1 MTLSTLIGYAG
12 VVVVLIT
19 YGLLAS
25 GRLSN
30 NDWRY
35 PVLNIVGTLGIVVSL
50 FEEWNLPSMVSQL
63 VWIAISIVG
72 IMRISQQKKKAK

>member
-1 MTLSTLIGYAG
+1 MTLPSLIGYVG
-12 VVVVLIT
+12 VVIVLIT
-19 YGLLAS
+19 YALLAS

-50 FEEWNLPSMVSQL
+50 FEQWNLPSMVSQL

-72 IMRISQQKKKAK
+72 IMRIAKLKKAK

>member
-1 MTLSTLIGYAG
+1 MSLATAIGYLG
-12 VVVVLIT
+12 VVIVLIA
-19 YGLLAS
+19 YALLAS

-50 FEEWNLPSMVSQL
+50 FEQWNLPSMVSQL

-72 IMRISQQKKKAK
+72 IMRIAKLKKAK

>member
-1 MTLSTLIGYAG
+1 MTLPSLIGYVG

-19 YGLLAS
+19 YALLAS

-50 FEEWNLPSMVSQL
+50 FEQWNLPSMVSQL

-72 IMRISQQKKKAK
+72 IMRIAKLKKAK

>member
-1 MTLSTLIGYAG
+1 MTSATFIGYAG

-19 YGLLAS
+19 YWLLAS

-35 PVLNIVGTLGIVVSL
+35 PVLNIVGTLGIVVSIL
-50 FEEWNLPSMVSQL
+50 EEWNLPSMVSQL

-72 IMRISQQKKKAK
+72 IMRIAQLKKAK

>member
-1 MTLSTLIGYAG
+1 MTLPTIIGFAG

-35 PVLNIVGTLGIVVSL
+35 PVLNIIGTLGIVVSI
-50 FEEWNLPSMVSQL
+50 FEEWSLPSMVSQL

-72 IMRISQQKKKAK
+72 IMRIARSKQKAR

>member
-1 MTLSTLIGYAG
+1 MDLPTIIGFAG
-12 VVVVLIT
+12 VIVVLIT
-19 YGLLAS
+19 YALLAT

-35 PVLNIVGTLGIVVSL
+35 PVLNIVGTLGIAYSIL
-50 FEEWNLPSMVSQL
+50 FEWNMPSMVSQL

-72 IMRISQQKKKAK
+72 IMRIAKQKKAN

>member
-1 MTLSTLIGYAG
+1 MSLATAIGYLG
-12 VVVVLIT
+12 VVIVLIA
-19 YGLLAS
+19 YALLAS

-50 FEEWNLPSMVSQL
+50 FEQWNLPSMVSQL

-72 IMRISQQKKKAK
+72 MMRIAKLNRAK

>member
-1 MTLSTLIGYAG
+1 MELPTLIGYLG

-19 YGLLAS
+19 YGLLAT

-30 NDWRY
+30 HDWRY
-35 PVLNIVGTLGIVVSL
+35 PVLNIVGTLGIAYSIL
-50 FEEWNLPSMVSQL
+50 YEWNLPSMVSQL

-72 IMRISQQKKKAK
+72 IMRIAKQKRAK

>member
-1 MTLSTLIGYAG
+1 MTLPTIIGFAG
-12 VVVVLIT
+12 VLLVLFT
-19 YGLLAS
+19 YWLLAS

-35 PVLNIVGTLGIVVSL
+35 PVLNIVGTVGIAISIL
-50 FEEWNLPSMVSQL
+50 EQWNLPSMVSQL

-72 IMRISQQKKKAK
+72 IMRIAKQKKAK

>member
-1 MTLSTLIGYAG
+1 MTLPSFIGYAG

-19 YGLLAS
+19 YWLLAS

-35 PVLNIVGTLGIVVSL
+35 PVLNIVGTLGIVVSI
-50 FEEWNLPSMVSQL
+50 FEQWNLPSMVSQL

-72 IMRISQQKKKAK
+72 IMRIAKLKKAK

>member
-1 MTLSTLIGYAG
+1 MDLPTIIGFAG
-12 VVVVLIT
+12 VIVVLIT
-19 YGLLAS
+19 YAMLAS

-35 PVLNIVGTLGIVVSL
+35 PVFNIIGTLGIAYSIL
-50 FEEWNLPSMVSQL
+50 FEWNLPSMVSQL

-72 IMRISQQKKKAK
+72 IMRIAKQKKAK